1 MKKTVLFILLVC
13 SFSVNAQFWTTKA
26 TGFATPSR
34 SLNSISIVDAN
45 VIWANAFDNAIPATP
60 DYSIKEFTRS
70 TDGGATW
77 TPGTMSLGANTA
89 GLGISSITAVSS
101 STAWISAFLD
111 TGTTNGGIWKTTD
124 NGATWNKQPTA
135 LFNDAVESYA
145 NFVYFW
151 DANNGIAQG
160 DPESNE
166 FEIYTT
172 TNGGA
177 NWTRVPG
184 ANIPDLIFTDENPD
198 PIIVDLVGEYGYN
211 NLYTVVG
218 NTIWFGTDRGR
229 IFKSVDKGLNWTVA
243 TSPSSDF
250 GNDRFTFSD
259 ANKGLLMIYNPPKLH
274 KTTDGGATWN
284 PITTTGFYNTDI
296 AYIPGTSKVVSAAS
310 VSPIGSAYSKD
321 DGLTWTNI
329 DGVAHSTL
337 AFLNDTFGFSAG
349 LNTNATTG
357 GISKYTG
364 TQLAVEKFDVKSQIY
379 AYPNPTNGQLKLDSA
394 VAQINEVVVFDLLG
408 KQVFDAKFLGLNN
421 VDLDLNSLQT
431 GMYFLKV
438 TTDTGTIE
446 TMKVVKK

>member
-26 TGFATPSR
+26 TGFTTPSR

-45 VIWANAFDNAIPATP
+45 VIWANAFDNSIPLDPNYT
-60 DYSIKEFTRS
+60 IKEFTRS
-70 TDGGATW
+70 TDGGNLW
-77 TPGTMSLGANTA
+77 SPGTISLVANTA

-111 TGTTNGGIWKTTD
+111 TGTTTGGVWKTTD
-124 NGATWNKQPTA
+124 NGVTWNKQATA
-135 LFNDAVESYA
+135 LFNDALESYA

-160 DPESNE
+160 DPEGNE

-172 TNGGA
+172 TNGGT

-184 ANIPDLIFTDENPD
+184 VNIPD
-198 PIIVDLVGEYGYN
+198 PISDIDGEYGYN

-296 AYIPGTSKVVSAAS
+296 AYIPGTSKVVTAAS
-310 VSPIGSAYSKD
+310 ANPLGSAYSKD
-321 DGLTWTNI
+321 DGMTWTNI
-329 DGVAHSTL
+329 DSVTHSTL

-349 LNTNATTG
+349 LNSNATTG

-394 VAQINEVVVFDLLG
+394 VTQIKEVGIFDLLG
-408 KQVFDAKFLGLNN
+408 KQVYNAKFLALNN

-446 TMKVVKK
+446 TVKIVKN

>member
-13 SFSVNAQFWTTKA
+13 STTANAQFWTTKA
-26 TGFATPSR
+26 TGFAAASR

-45 VIWANAFDNAIPATP
+45 VIWASAFDNSVPLEPNYA
-60 DYSIKEFTRS
+60 IKEFTRS
-70 TDGGATW
+70 TDGGNNW
-77 TPGTMSLGANTA
+77 IPGTMNLGANSS

-111 TGTTNGGIWKTTD
+111 TGTNTGGIWKTID
-124 NGATWNKQPTA
+124 SGITWNKQATA
-135 LFNDAVESYA
+135 LFNDTAESYA

-151 DANNGIAQG
+151 DSNNGIAQG
-160 DPESNE
+160 DPENGE

-172 TNGGA
+172 TDGGT
-177 NWTRVPG
+177 NWTRVPN
-184 ANIPDLIFTDENPD
+184 ANIPNPIAD
-198 PIIVDLVGEYGYN
+198 IDGEYGYN

-229 IFKSVDKGLNWTVA
+229 IYKSVDKGLNWTVNA
-243 TSPSSDF
+243 VPTPSSDF

-259 ANKGLLMIYNPPKLH
+259 ANKGLLMIYNPPALH
-274 KTTDGGATWN
+274 KTTDGGATWS
-284 PITTTGFYNTDI
+284 PIAATGFYNTDI
-296 AYIPGTSKVVSAAS
+296 AYIPGTSTIVSAAS
-310 VSPIGSAYSKD
+310 ANPLGSAYSKD

-329 DGVAHSTL
+329 DNVTHSTL

-349 LNTNATTG
+349 LTTNATTG
-357 GISKYTG
+357 GVSKYTG
-364 TQLAVEKFDVKSQIY
+364 TQLSVEKFDPKSQIY

-394 VAQINEVVVFDLLG
+394 IAPINEVGVFDLLG
-408 KQVFDAKFLGLNN
+408 KQVFNAKFLGLNN

-438 TTDTGTIE
+438 TTDTGNIE
-446 TMKVVKK
+446 TMKIVKK

>member
-1 MKKTVLFILLVC
+1 MKKLLLLILSIT
-13 SFSVNAQFWTTKA
+13 SFAVNAQFWTTKA
-26 TGFATPSR
+26 TGFASASR
-34 SLNSISIVDAN
+34 SLNSISIVNTN
-45 VIWANAFDNAIPATP
+45 VIWASAFDNSVPATP

-70 TDGGATW
+70 IDGGNTW
-77 TPGTMSLGANTA
+77 TPRTMSLGVNTS
-89 GLGISSITAVSS
+89 GLGVSSITAISA
-101 STAWISAFLD
+101 STAWISVFLD
-111 TGTTNGGIWKTTD
+111 TGSVPGGIWKTID
-124 NGATWNKQPTA
+124 GGVTWNKQASA
-135 LFNDAVESYA
+135 LFNVSSESYP

-151 DANNGIAQG
+151 DANNGVAQG
-160 DPESNE
+160 DPQGNE

-172 TNGGA
+172 TDGGT

-184 ANIPDLIFTDENPD
+184 ANIPDPFLDIS
-198 PIIVDLVGEYGYN
+198 GEYGYN

-229 IFKSVDKGLNWTVA
+229 IYKSVDKGLNWTVNLVP
-243 TSPSSDF
+243 TPSSDF

-296 AYIPGTSKVVSAAS
+296 AYIPGTSTVVSAAS
-310 VSPIGSAYSKD
+310 VNPIGSSYSKN

-329 DGVAHSTL
+329 DNVPHSTL

-349 LNTNATTG
+349 LTINATTG

-379 AYPNPTNGQLKLDSA
+379 AYPNPTNGQLKLNSA
-394 VAQINEVVVFDLLG
+394 VAQIKEVGIFDLLG
-408 KQVFDAKFLGLNN
+408 KQVYTAKFLAINN

-438 TTDTGTIE
+438 TTDTGNIE
-446 TMKVVKK
+446 TVKIVKK